1 LSFLSCEKCGINK
14 VENEKKMDKLTKM
27 SEADEIIR
35 KLNTEQRDYLNR
47 YFAHAPESVT
57 GSMQVVRMPEGTT
70 FIQEGMPVDKV
81 YVLLKGCVSAVD
93 YRVRETV
100 YGFCHFNPI
109 ETFGAM
115 EILGHMDQ
123 YRTTLATTRDS
134 LFLKIPR
141 DSFEKWILKDV
152 DALQMETERI
162 IGYLLD
168 QSRKERLYVLLP
180 GNERV
185 YLILTNLYETYGKFD
200 TYSVYMSRKDF
211 SEVTGLSERT
221 ITRALKELEE
231 KKLITRNG
239 WNIVMT
245 WNQYNKIKKLMKDQI
260 NEMGE

>member
-1 LSFLSCEKCGINK
+1 MSFLSCEKCGINK
-14 VENEKKMDKLTKM
+14 VEIKEEMDKLTKM

-35 KLNTEQRDYLNR
+35 KLNTKQRNYLNR

-152 DALQMETERI
+152 DALQMETERT

-185 YLILTNLYETYGKFD
+185 YLILTNLYETYGKFG

-245 WNQYNKIKKLMKDQI
+245 WNQYNKIKELIKDQI